1 MVFHDK
7 KYNNMLNTN
16 WEQISNSEIHMKLQ
30 SMEMEYENIKN
41 KINIL
46 LDKLD
51 SLDKEYIKGK
61 KELKKR
67 VNNEK

>member
-1 MVFHDK
+1 
-7 KYNNMLNTN
+7 MLNTN

-67 VNNEK
+67 VNNEKQ